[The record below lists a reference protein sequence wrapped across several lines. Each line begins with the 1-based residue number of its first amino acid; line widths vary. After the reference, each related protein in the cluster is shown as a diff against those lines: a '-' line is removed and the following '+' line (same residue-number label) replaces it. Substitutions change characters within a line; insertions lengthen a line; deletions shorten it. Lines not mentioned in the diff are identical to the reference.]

1 MTYTYYY
8 GVMCAEKDCDQFNSI
23 SPYRTSVHMG
33 LPDIDLGDGYPIVC
47 RRCQFRHAYHTSD
60 LVYSQ
65 HPDAMVPLD
74 LAT

>member
-1 MTYTYYY
+1 
-8 GVMCAEKDCDQFNSI
+8 
-23 SPYRTSVHMG
+23 MG